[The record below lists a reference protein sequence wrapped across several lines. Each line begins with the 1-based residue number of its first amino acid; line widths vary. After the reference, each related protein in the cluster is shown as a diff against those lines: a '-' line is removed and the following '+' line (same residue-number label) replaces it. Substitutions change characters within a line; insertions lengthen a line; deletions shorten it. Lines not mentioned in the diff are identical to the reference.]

1 LPADTPLH
9 GVFAVDEGSASI
21 AVAAAAVFSFT
32 LRAFALQ
39 SATAADFTMKGVKG
53 MKVFSHRIRSIRCIP
68 CQPEGR
74 RPGDSAALPSPF

>member
-39 SATAADFTMKGVKG
+39 SATAADFTMKQCCPVK
-53 MKVFSHRIRSIRCIP
+53 KQVNRAK
-68 CQPEGR
+68 
-74 RPGDSAALPSPF
+74 AA